1 MALKK
6 EIDFGQC
13 TIAKKKDILK
23 MVISDQCS
31 KEPAI

>member
-1 MALKK
+1 MVLTK

-13 TIAKKKDILK
+13 TIAKKNILK

>member
-13 TIAKKKDILK
+13 TIAKRKKYIEDGDLRP
-23 MVISDQCS
+23 M
-31 KEPAI
+31 

>member
-13 TIAKKKDILK
+13 TVAKKNILK

>member
-1 MALKK
+1 MVLTE

-13 TIAKKKDILK
+13 TIAKKKNILK